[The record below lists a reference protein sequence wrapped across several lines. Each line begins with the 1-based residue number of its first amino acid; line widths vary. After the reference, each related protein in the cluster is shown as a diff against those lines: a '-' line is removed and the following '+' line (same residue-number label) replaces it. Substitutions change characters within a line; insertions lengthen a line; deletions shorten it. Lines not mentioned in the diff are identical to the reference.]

1 MALLVLALLSSAAV
15 TAAAAAS
22 AHNVTVWPH
31 LNSTAPLM
39 PLYRRIGWLHM
50 PKSGT
55 SFGTSLAHLA
65 NASLPS
71 DAAIVG
77 CVPGIKCQQVSDVCQ
92 PSLRSNNLIKLL
104 YPTPTPP
111 TPTPTPNLT
120 VHSPLSLR
128 PMVPW
133 HVLDQAVDQLWQ
145 SRCALGQ
152 VWLEPR
158 LCRPHILDVPQAK
171 QPRSTLNAPS
181 WHTMVAV

>member
-71 DAAIVG
+71 DAAIGVHTSLD
-77 CVPGIKCQQVSDVCQ
+77 PRMYSIQEIDV
-92 PSLRSNNLIKLL
+92 
-104 YPTPTPP
+104 
-111 TPTPTPNLT
+111 
-120 VHSPLSLR
+120 R
-128 PMVPW
+128 PAI
-133 HVLDQAVDQLWQ
+133 Q
-145 SRCALGQ
+145 
-152 VWLEPR
+152 EIE
-158 LCRPHILDVPQAK
+158 RP
-171 QPRSTLNAPS
+171 
-181 WHTMVAV
+181 

>member
-1 MALLVLALLSSAAV
+1 MVLLVLALLSSAAV
-15 TAAAAAS
+15 TAVAAAS
-22 AHNVTVWPH
+22 AHMELSDWHRRLTGWPH

-145 SRCALGQ
+145 SRCALG
-152 VWLEPR
+152 
-158 LCRPHILDVPQAK
+158 
-171 QPRSTLNAPS
+171 
-181 WHTMVAV
+181 